1 MNYLNTINVET
12 KRNVDRLIGLLD
24 PDSGI
29 SVTRNVYPDMINP
42 KGHVTHRY
50 ILETINR
57 DVELSKLDT
66 KDKTNLRRMV
76 ESVYGCVAYITVK

>member
-12 KRNVDRLIGLLD
+12 KRNVDKLIGLLD
-24 PDSGI
+24 PDSGV

-42 KGHVTHRY
+42 KSHVTHGY

-57 DVELSKLDT
+57 DTELSKLST
-66 KDKTNLRRMV
+66 KDKKYLRKIV
-76 ESVYGCVAYITVK
+76 ETVYGAVAYIN

>member
-1 MNYLNTINVET
+1 MNYLNSVT
-12 KRNVDRLIGLLD
+12 KSNVDKLIGLLD

-42 KGHVTHRY
+42 KSHVTHEY

-57 DVELSKLDT
+57 DAKLSKLSA
-66 KDKTNLRRMV
+66 KDKKYLRRIV
-76 ESVYGCVAYITVK
+76 ETVYGAVAYIYAK